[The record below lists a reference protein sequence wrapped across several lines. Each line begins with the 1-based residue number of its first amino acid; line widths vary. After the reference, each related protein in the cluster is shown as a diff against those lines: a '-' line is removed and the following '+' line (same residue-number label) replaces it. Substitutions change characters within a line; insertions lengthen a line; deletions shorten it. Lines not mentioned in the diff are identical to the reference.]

1 MKHLQTLRRLAVR
14 TCLTAVCCAMAV
26 TTFAQEFMNV
36 NEVQTGMTGYAKTVV
51 QGDRIDT
58 FPVEILGVMKNSG
71 PSGDLVLAKFSGPLI
86 EQTGGIAQGMSGSP
100 VYIDGKL
107 LGAVA
112 YGWSFTNSKVG
123 MITPIS
129 DMLKLWNVP
138 SKEEI
143 RPFNARESALI
154 PIATPLMVSGFDSLS
169 TEWMKNKLPQYNF
182 NPVDT
187 ASAASDAVAQPLEAG
202 SSVAA
207 AFVNG
212 DMKMGAIGT
221 VTYIDDNHIVAFGH
235 PFLKKGS
242 INYFMH
248 NAYIFTIVNN
258 MQSSFKLGSLGAEIG
273 KISQDRGAGIA
284 GQYGYLA
291 PGIPVIIKAKDTD
304 TGVDNLKRVK
314 IVEDNEL
321 TPVLT
326 ATTMYNTVN
335 KTIDRAGGGTADF
348 SYTIH
353 SSQGR
358 DKDITR
364 HNMYYSEDNINEKS
378 IDEIYNVLDILKHNE
393 FIDYP
398 VQDISIDVSVTQAKK
413 SARIIDATAAPIVVS
428 PGDNVYFKVKLHPYR
443 GADEVK
449 TMSFAVPKDQPL
461 GDMVLEVRGGGV
473 IPLPYLI
480 EKQRYNLTDEII
492 ERLRHYKDF
501 AELKK
506 EIEKEDAN
514 NDLVIEILD
523 QNVSMINDNGKKTK
537 KTKIRD
543 KEPTA
548 DSKDILKPD
557 KHSLS
562 EDAKEDAK
570 SSITTPYIVK
580 GDGQI
585 TIKVVSESQ
594 RNKYLAKNHHIDEAK
609 AVIGEENNDGSD
621 SKNAKD
627 KKTVKSSAKD
637 DKNDQDDTNRGDSDH
652 QEKVLKDAVPL
663 IRAIDLSQLMNQG
676 EDHMV

>member
-1 MKHLQTLRRLAVR
+1 MKYLQTLRRIAVR
-14 TCLTAVCCAMAV
+14 TCLTALCCAMTV
-26 TTFAQEFMNV
+26 TVVCAQEFMNV
-36 NEVQTGMTGYAKTVV
+36 SDVHTGMTGYAKTVV

-123 MITPIS
+123 MITPIG

-143 RPFNARESALI
+143 RPFNARESSLI

-169 TEWMKNKLPQYNF
+169 TTWMKDKLPQYNF

-187 ASAASDAVAQPLEAG
+187 ASAASDSVAQPLEAG
-202 SSVAA
+202 SSIAA

-221 VTYIDDNHIVAFGH
+221 VTYVDDNQVVAFGH

-258 MQSSFKLGSLGAEIG
+258 MQSSFKLGSIGAEIG

-284 GQYGYLA
+284 GQYNYLA
-291 PGIPVIIKAKDTD
+291 PGIPVIIKARDTD
-304 TGVDNLKRVK
+304 TGNDNLKRVK

-321 TPVLT
+321 TPVLA

-335 KTIDRAGGGTADF
+335 KTIDRSGGGTADF
-348 SYTIH
+348 VYTIH
-353 SSQGR
+353 SSDGH

-378 IDEIYNVLDILKHNE
+378 IDELYNVLDILKHNE

-398 VQDISIDVSVTQAKK
+398 VQDITINVNITQAKK
-413 SARIIDATAAPIVVS
+413 SARIVDATAAPVVVS

-443 GADEVK
+443 GVDEMK
-449 TMSFAVPKDQPL
+449 TMSFTVPKDQPL
-461 GDMVLEVRGGGV
+461 GDMVLEIRGGGV

-492 ERLRHYKDF
+492 ERLRHYKNF

-523 QNVSMINDNGKKTK
+523 QNVSMINSDGKKVK
-537 KTKIRD
+537 KAKIQD
-543 KEPTA
+543 KEPTV
-548 DSKDILKPD
+548 DNKDIVKPG
-557 KHSLS
+557 KHTLS
-562 EDAKEDAK
+562 DDTKADAK

-585 TIKVVSESQ
+585 TIKVVAPKERDQ
-594 RNKYLAKNHHIDEAK
+594 YLSKNHRINEGK
-609 AVIGEENNDGSD
+609 AIIGEESNDRSD
-621 SKNAKD
+621 SGKTASKKETTSQKD
-627 KKTVKSSAKD
+627 KKDNQENQHDKDKGTTTDKGNVKS
-637 DKNDQDDTNRGDSDH
+637 DT
-652 QEKVLKDAVPL
+652 APL
-663 IRAIDLSQLMNQG
+663 IRAIDLSRLM
-676 EDHMV
+676 H